1 MTLTHPERSTTASAP
16 TTTDGPGTERLTT
29 LGAQLRTALDG
40 DFAED
45 RARMRATFPA
55 EDLLRDPELDVEASR
70 EWTLNRLL
78 SLNGQGFGSA
88 GVPTTAN
95 AGSDPRGA
103 VLTFEMLSHGDLSVT
118 IKSGVQ
124 FGLFGGAVTNLGTEW
139 HHETFLPDITSMK
152 LLGGFA
158 MTELGHGSD
167 VASLETTITYLP
179 DSEEFEVHS
188 PTPGAT
194 KAYIGNAAKDGTMAA
209 VFGQL
214 VVGGRSHG
222 VHVVLVPLRDDDGND
237 LPGINTG
244 DHGHKGGLLGVDNGT
259 IRFDHVRVPRRMLLN
274 RYGGVDESGTYVS
287 PIDNQNRR
295 FFTMLGTLVRGRVCV
310 GGGGGIAARRG
321 LSIAT
326 RHALRRRQF
335 PAAGRPDGVLLLDY
349 LVHQKRLLPRIA
361 RSYALGFA
369 QNLLIEALVHVQG
382 GDESTEEDQRSLET
396 HAAGLKAVQTWF
408 ANESIQEA
416 REACGGA
423 GYMSEN
429 QLVEMRRDV
438 DIFATFEGDNT
449 VLMQLVTKSLLT
461 DYRKEW
467 GELDR
472 TGVVQATARVAGESV
487 LEATSAGI
495 MLGRLADAVRRRP
508 EETTLVDRRW
518 HALMFEQRTRH
529 SLESL
534 AMRMRAAAKS
544 KGDEFESF
552 NALGD
557 HVQFVARAYMEEWI
571 LSAFVDALE
580 TVEPGES
587 RDVLERVCSLY
598 ALQSIHDTRAWF
610 MEHNRISS
618 GRSKAIGAQIN
629 ELCRELRPHALPL
642 VEGMGIPE
650 GWLGAALLDD

>member
-1 MTLTHPERSTTASAP
+1 MTLTHPDRPATASTPDRAAEP
-16 TTTDGPGTERLTT
+16 AADRLTT
-29 LGAQLRTALDG
+29 LGGQLLRVLDG
-40 DFAED
+40 QYAQQ
-45 RARMRATFPA
+45 RATMRATFPA
-55 EDLLRDPELDVEASR
+55 QDMLRDPELDVEASR

-78 SLNGQGFGSA
+78 SLNKEGFGSV
-88 GVPTTAN
+88 GVPVTAN
-95 AGSDPRGA
+95 ASSDPETA
-103 VLTFEMLSHGDLSVT
+103 VLTFEMLAHGDLSVT

-124 FGLFGGAVTNLGTEW
+124 FGLFGGAVTNLGTAW

-167 VASLETTITYLP
+167 VASLETTITYLS
-179 DSEEFEVHS
+179 DAGEFEVHS

-214 VVGGRSHG
+214 VVDGKSHG
-222 VHVVLVPLRDDDGND
+222 VHVILVPLRDETGAD
-237 LPGINTG
+237 LPGITTG
-244 DHGHKGGLLGVDNGT
+244 DQGHKGGLLGVDNGT
-259 IRFDHVRVPRRMLLN
+259 IRFDHVRVPRRMLLD
-274 RYGGVDESGTYVS
+274 RYGGVDESGAYVS
-287 PIDNQNRR
+287 PIENPNRR

-310 GGGGGIAARRG
+310 GGAGAVAARRG

-335 PAAGRPDGVLLLDY
+335 PAAGRPDGVMLLDY

-361 RSYALGFA
+361 RSYGLGFA
-369 QNLLIEALVHVQG
+369 QNQLIEALDQVQG
-382 GDESTEEDQRSLET
+382 DGESTETDQRNLET
-396 HAAGLKAVQTWF
+396 HAAGLKAVSTWF
-408 ANESIQEA
+408 ANDSIQEA

-449 VLMQLVTKSLLT
+449 VLMQLVTKALLT

-487 LEATSAGI
+487 LEATAAHL
-495 MLGRLADAVRRRP
+495 MLGRLAEAVRRRP

-518 HALMFEQRTRH
+518 HALMFEQRARH

-534 AMRMRAAAKS
+534 AMRMRAAAKG
-544 KGDEFESF
+544 KGDQFEAF

-571 LSAFVDALE
+571 LSAFIDAIE
-580 TVEPGES
+580 AVEPGES
-587 RDVLERVCSLY
+587 REVLERLCSLF
-598 ALQSIHDTRAWF
+598 ALQSIHDERAWF
-610 MEHNRISS
+610 MEHNRISA

-629 ELCRELRPHALPL
+629 DLCRELRPHALPL
-642 VEGMGIPE
+642 VEGLGVPE
-650 GWLGAALLDD
+650 SWLGAAILRD

>member
-1 MTLTHPERSTTASAP
+1 MTLTDPDR
-16 TTTDGPGTERLTT
+16 TTDAAAPSTSAGSSDEQLTT
-29 LGAQLRTALDG
+29 LGANLRTILDG
-40 DFAED
+40 QHADLRAE
-45 RARMRATFPA
+45 MRATFPA
-55 EDLLRDPELDVEASR
+55 DDLLRAPELDVEESR

-78 SLNGQGFGSA
+78 SLNSRGFGSV
-88 GVPTTAN
+88 GIPETAN
-95 AGSDPRGA
+95 GPSDPRRA
-103 VLTFEMLSHGDLSVT
+103 VITFEMLAHGDLSVT

-124 FGLFGGAVTNLGTEW
+124 FGLFGGAVTNLGNEW
-139 HHETFLPDITSMK
+139 HHSTYLPDITSMK

-167 VASLETTITYLP
+167 VASLETTITYVP
-179 DSEEFEVHS
+179 DSDEFEVHS

-194 KAYIGNAAKDGTMAA
+194 KAYIGNAAKDGRMAA

-214 VVGGRSHG
+214 VVGEKSHG
-222 VHVVLVPLRDDDGND
+222 VHVILVPLRDDAGSD
-237 LPGINTG
+237 LAGVTTG
-244 DHGHKGGLLGVDNGT
+244 DQGHKGGLLGVDNGT
-259 IRFDHVRVPRRMLLN
+259 IRFDHVRVPRRMLLD

-287 PIDNQNRR
+287 SIENPNRR

-310 GGGGGIAARRG
+310 GGAGAVAARRG

-361 RSYALGFA
+361 RAYGLGFA
-369 QNLLIEALVHVQG
+369 QNQLIDALALVQG
-382 GDESTEEDQRSLET
+382 DGTSTESDQRNLET
-396 HAAGLKAVQTWF
+396 HAAGLKAVSTWF
-408 ANESIQEA
+408 ANETVQEA

-449 VLMQLVTKSLLT
+449 VLMQLVTKALLT

-472 TGVVQATARVAGESV
+472 SGVVQATARVAGESV
-487 LEATSAGI
+487 LEATSAHL
-495 MLGRLADAVRRRP
+495 MLGRLADAIRRRP

-534 AMRMRAAAKS
+534 ALRMRAAAKD
-544 KGDEFESF
+544 KGDQFETF

-571 LSAFVDALE
+571 LSAFIDAVE
-580 TVEPGES
+580 DVEPGET
-587 RDVLERVCSLY
+587 REVMERLCSLF
-598 ALQSIHDTRAWF
+598 ALQSIHAERAWF
-610 MEHNRISS
+610 MEHGRISS

-629 ELCRELRPHALPL
+629 DLCRELRPHALPL
-642 VEGMGIPE
+642 VEGLGIPE
-650 GWLGAALLDD
+650 GWLGAKILED